1 MKQKKNKEL
10 TKALFIT
17 YTLLAILFIVC
28 LNKL

>member
-1 MKQKKNKEL
+1 MKKKNKDL
-10 TKALFIT
+10 INALLIT